1 MQKTAYKTH
10 IEFAESYFD
19 YLAGQF
25 PVMCAS
31 DEFHFLPR
39 AEKAVKHYDKLDNL
53 DADAISETTDTLINI
68 QKELPLIR
76 GQGADLEKHI
86 DIDLLDANI
95 SGFLIE
101 FVQNRSWQYNPI
113 LYLKIA
119 FIGLDHALHKPSQNL
134 QETIERTLSR
144 LSQIPRILK
153 QAVENIGKVP
163 GSYHQASLY
172 MIDDCRQYLEDSFRP
187 LTDTLSKVT
196 ITELLK
202 RKNAAISSLD
212 LFQRFLKGLAP
223 VSDQLFAGE
232 TLIRT
237 VNEHFLCVRSLD
249 EIFQMAQES
258 WQVNLSRLEEMRF
271 QINPAKSWQ
280 QIYHDCDFAEI
291 SNTDTMTLYAQ
302 EIENLRSFFKQQGF
316 DEDAL
321 NTAVEVSET
330 PVYLRSVRGA
340 ASFAAAVTSDPKEKS
355 YFYITTRL
363 AHQPDDQ
370 VQRTLKKRF
379 HREYR
384 MLAAHE
390 AIPGHHYLD
399 SIRRRL
405 KNPIRRQIE
414 SPLFY
419 EGWASYAESLLGE
432 YGYIKKPL
440 ELLIDF
446 KRNLWRAA
454 RCQIDVGLTTGN
466 ISTAD
471 ALKLLRVC
479 SFSAAEAGRQID
491 RFRLNPGY
499 QVCYSLGHYEFNRL
513 KSAYAPRLGNKR
525 LHKHLLD
532 GGELPFHLI
541 DKRLDRKCLNNFRVP
556 DIS

>member
-1 MQKTAYKTH
+1 MQKTTHTSH
-10 IEFAESYFD
+10 IELAETYFD
-19 YLAGQF
+19 HLAEKF

-39 AEKAVKHYDKLDNL
+39 AKNAVKHYDKLDNL
-53 DADAISETTDTLINI
+53 DADAISETTDTLMRL
-68 QKELPLIR
+68 QKELSAMR
-76 GQGADLEKHI
+76 GQAADLEKQL
-86 DIDLLDANI
+86 DIDLLHANI

-101 FVQNRSWQYNPI
+101 FVQNRSWKYNPI

-119 FIGLDHALHKPSQNL
+119 FIGLDHALHKPSQSL
-134 QETIERTLSR
+134 PETLERTLSR
-144 LSQIPRILK
+144 LSEIPRILK
-153 QAVENIGKVP
+153 QATENIGTVP
-163 GSYHQASLY
+163 DSCYQASLY
-172 MIDDCRQYLEDSFRP
+172 MIADCRQYLEDTFKP
-187 LTDTLSKVT
+187 LTDISSKAALSD
-196 ITELLK
+196 LLE
-202 RKNAAISSLD
+202 RKTAAISSLD
-212 LFQRFLKGLAP
+212 VFQRFLNGSKP

-232 TLIRT
+232 TLERT

-249 EIFQMAQES
+249 RIFQIAKES
-258 WQVNLSRLEEMRF
+258 WKENLSRLEKLGS
-271 QINPAKSWQ
+271 QLDPAKSWQ
-280 QIYHDCDFAEI
+280 QLCHEYNPTELSGI
-291 SNTDTMTLYAQ
+291 DTMSLCAQ

-316 DEDAL
+316 DEEAL

-330 PVYLRSVRGA
+330 PMYLRSVRGA
-340 ASFAAAVTSDPKEKS
+340 ASFAAAATSDPAEKS

-363 AHQPDDQ
+363 ANQPDDQ
-370 VQRTLKKRF
+370 AQKSLRKRF
-379 HREYR
+379 HREFR
-384 MLAAHE
+384 LLAAHE

-419 EGWASYAESLLGE
+419 EGWASYAESLLVE

-440 ELLIDF
+440 ELLIDL
-446 KRNLWRAA
+446 KRNLWRSA

-471 ALKLLRVC
+471 ALELLRIC
-479 SFSAAEAGRQID
+479 SFSPAEAKRQID

-513 KSAYAPRLGNKR
+513 KSDHAPRLGNKR
-525 LHKHLLD
+525 FHEALLA

-541 DKRLDRKCLNNFRVP
+541 DKRLALK
-556 DIS
+556 

>member
-1 MQKTAYKTH
+1 MQQTADNTH

-19 YLAGQF
+19 FLAGRF

-39 AEKAVKHYDKLDNL
+39 AENAVKHYDKLDNL
-53 DADAISETTDTLINI
+53 DADAISETGDNLNRL
-68 QKELPLIR
+68 QKELQAMR
-76 GQGADLEKHI
+76 GQDADLEKQL

-101 FVQNRSWQYNPI
+101 FVQNQSWQYNPI

-134 QETIERTLSR
+134 QETIERTLPR

-153 QAVENIGKVP
+153 QAADNIDNVP

-172 MIDDCRQYLEDSFRP
+172 MIDDCRQYLEDSFRS
-187 LTDTLSKVT
+187 LSETRSKAT
-196 ITELLK
+196 ITELSK
-202 RKNAAISSLD
+202 RKDAAISSLD
-212 LFQRFLKGLAP
+212 LLQRYLKGLAP
-223 VSDQLFAGE
+223 VSDNLFAGE

-237 VNEHFLCVRSLD
+237 VNEHFLCIRSLD
-249 EIFQMAQES
+249 KIFQIAQES
-258 WQVNLSRLEEMRF
+258 WRENLSRLEELGF
-271 QINPAKSWQ
+271 QIDPAKSWQ
-280 QIYHDCDFAEI
+280 QIYHDCDPAEI
-291 SNTDTMTLYAQ
+291 SDTGTMTLYAQ

-316 DEDAL
+316 DEEAL
-321 NTAVEVSET
+321 NTAVDVSET

-340 ASFAAAVTSDPKEKS
+340 ASFAAAFTSDPEEKS

-370 VQRTLKKRF
+370 VQRSLKKRF

-419 EGWASYAESLLGE
+419 EGWASYAESLLSE

-440 ELLIDF
+440 ELLIDL

-454 RCQIDVGLTTGN
+454 RCQIDVGLTTGK
-466 ISTAD
+466 ISTTD
-471 ALKLLRVC
+471 ALDLLRVC
-479 SFSAAEAGRQID
+479 SFSPAEAGRQID

-513 KSAYAPRLGNKR
+513 KSVYAPRLGNKR
-525 LHKHLLD
+525 FHEYLLE

-541 DKRLDRKCLNNFRVP
+541 DKRLDRICHEQT
-556 DIS
+556 